1 MARNWS
7 WLKENIEPLVALTLA
22 ITVSLLGIVDVV
34 SVELVNKAIPLTLAV
49 FAFALLRDRWR
60 RDASDRDVKAT
71 LGASSVTLQKVSA
84 QLEQVNALNSLVVQ
98 AQRSLD
104 EVSTV
109 RVLTGPAISEALAE
123 ARHRTDRWS
132 FRGGTGT
139 FTRIVTLPECVDK
152 ARRDRRSLAF
162 RLEILDPRD
171 IDLCEEYARLYRS
184 LSEDPSAREQAWDGD
199 GTRREIYATILAACW
214 HKEMY
219 GPLSMEIG
227 LSKVIST
234 FRWDLSSRSLV
245 ITQRGPRFPAMVIDS
260 GRYYYDCWSTELQ
273 TSFEQCPKVPL
284 ELARR
289 VPLGVRPEP
298 ADVRRLF
305 AVLDLQLPKEYT
317 DADVSKIVEKALY
330 DRDPYTRGAGDSGAV
345 A

>member
-1 MARNWS
+1 MTRNWS
-7 WLKENIEPLVALTLA
+7 WLKENVEPLVALALA
-22 ITVSLLGIVDVV
+22 ITVSVLGIVDVV

-60 RDASDRDVKAT
+60 RDASDLEVKST
-71 LGASSVTLQKVSA
+71 LGASSVTLQDVAA
-84 QLEQVNALNSLVVQ
+84 QLAQLRALNSLLVQ
-98 AQRSLD
+98 AQQSLD

-123 ARHRTDRWS
+123 ARERTDRWS

-139 FTRIVTLPECVDK
+139 YTRVVTLPECVEK
-152 ARRDRRSLAF
+152 ARRDRRSLSF
-162 RLEILDPRD
+162 RLEILDPSD

-184 LSEDPSAREQAWDGD
+184 LSDDPDAQEKGWDGD
-199 GTRREIYATILAACW
+199 GTRRELYATILASCW

-219 GPLSMEIG
+219 GPLSVEVG
-227 LSKVIST
+227 LSKAIST
-234 FRWDLSSRSLV
+234 FRWDLSSRSLI

-273 TSFEQCPKVPL
+273 TSFEQCRKLPL

-289 VPLGVRPEP
+289 VPLGVRPQTG
-298 ADVRRLF
+298 DVRRLF
-305 AVLDLQLPKEYT
+305 DVLGLQLPTEYT
-317 DADVSKIVEKALY
+317 DADVSKIVEKALN
-330 DRDPYTRGAGDSGAV
+330 DRDPYTRGAGDSGAAV
-345 A
+345 